1 MSRVIEEEIIM
12 IAIDSES
19 KNVRMIKVR
28 MRKILNSELIKNAK

>member
-1 MSRVIEEEIIM
+1 M